1 MADNPKSGG
10 VSNTPAQRTDKSGK
24 IRCLLDWLGFTFLP
38 PEREDLDEEARSIKG
53 YTFLDDVL
61 RFFYDHLQ
69 ISFTDWLP
77 GRQNYEGYANSLTFE
92 NINIYF
98 DGAVHQGFHV
108 DITGQ
113 GCRYVE
119 LIYQKLRVQ
128 KSDKPMYWYD
138 LILALRQ
145 CGVKFTRIDIA
156 IDDFAE
162 YFTVPYIFG
171 KLINGELTSKFKSW
185 SPDGNFGMDGKAKTG
200 MSLYFGSDQS
210 RFQVL
215 MYEKAKQLGLDNT
228 SWTRTELRFKHERAG
243 EFIEIILANFTTY
256 RHFDLGVLA
265 AGVLK
270 DYITFRDPNPK
281 DSNKRRWKVSPF
293 WSEFLEGMEPLRLT
307 SALPDRS
314 VLRMASWFKQ
324 QVSKSFVIMHLAFR
338 GINDDWEDNM
348 IKAGLKKLTPRDIE
362 IAMEY
367 RRLFDTD
374 AILKLDSAIDITNE
388 QEKSPLV
395 YTSNEHPFR

>member
-1 MADNPKSGG
+1 MADMSFSGG
-10 VSNTPAQRTDKSGK
+10 SSNTPAQRTDKSGK

-38 PEREDLDEEARSIKG
+38 PEDFDKPTPSKG
-53 YTFLDDVL
+53 YTYLDEVL
-61 RFFYDHLQ
+61 RFFYDTLQ
-69 ISFTDWLP
+69 IDFTAWVP
-77 GRQNYEGYANSLTFE
+77 GRKNYEGYANSLTFE

-128 KSDKPMYWYD
+128 HSDKQMYWYD
-138 LILALRQ
+138 FILKLKELN
-145 CGVKFTRIDIA
+145 VKFTRVDIA

-162 YFTVPYIFG
+162 HFSVSYIFS
-171 KLINGELTSKFKSW
+171 KLLNGEITSKFKSW
-185 SPDGNFGMDGKAKTG
+185 SPDGNFAMDGQAKGG
-200 MSLYFGSDQS
+200 MSIYFGSNQS

-215 MYEKAKQLGLDNT
+215 MYEKALQLGLNDT
-228 SWTRTELRFKHERAG
+228 SWTRTEMRFKHERAV
-243 EFIEIILANFTTY
+243 EFIDIILANFTTY
-256 RHFDLGVLA
+256 KQFDIGVLA
-265 AGVLK
+265 GGILK
-270 DYITFRDPNPK
+270 DYITFRDPNPN

-293 WSEFLEGMEPLRLT
+293 WTQFLEGVEPLRLT

-314 VLRMASWFKQ
+314 VLRMASWFKS

-348 IKAGLKKLTPRDIE
+348 IKAGIKKLTPRDIE

-374 AILKLDSAIDITNE
+374 AILKIDSAIDIKSE
-388 QEKSPLV
+388 QEKSPSV
-395 YTSNEHPFR
+395 IDQ